1 MNIYSEKSKPKAPSS
16 KTVRANALRMDLCGP
31 PAIATYPPGAT
42 FGPRRLVNYEFVW
55 IMEGQVAY
63 QWGQHRL
70 EAPPGSLILCRPPAT
85 DYFQWDRQHLTR
97 HAYFHFDV
105 AELPTDWP
113 LPDDWPLICRMKEG
127 DLLHSLFSHLL
138 SLELERH
145 SLQATLAAQL
155 LLTAFVHEK
164 AAATAPVASPWPD
177 PVVRAMTFARV
188 ALRENTAGRLALQ
201 QLAEAAFVTP
211 EHLCRLFQE
220 AIGFS
225 PLKVVRFLRL
235 EQALPM
241 VARTNFSMQE
251 IALRHGFA
259 NANHFS
265 RCFKE
270 AYGVSPRQVRVA
282 VRDGQE
288 SALPVSP
295 LVTNQVR

>member
-1 MNIYSEKSKPKAPSS
+1 MSSANYKTKDPRS
-16 KTVRANALRMDLCGP
+16 KTVRANALEIEMCGS

-55 IMEGQVAY
+55 IIEGQVEY
-63 QWGQHRL
+63 RWENQRF

-85 DYFQWDRQHLTR
+85 DYFRWDAGHLTR
-97 HAYFHFDV
+97 HAYFHFEI

-113 LPDDWPLICRMKEG
+113 APENWPLICQMEKG

-138 SLELERH
+138 SLDGERH
-145 SLQATLAAQL
+145 PSQATLAAQL
-155 LLTAFVHEK
+155 LLTAFVRGN
-164 AAATAPVASPWPD
+164 AVATMPVASPWPD
-177 PVVRAMTFARV
+177 PVVRAVTYARA
-188 ALRENTAGRLALQ
+188 ALQENAAKHLALP

-235 EQALPM
+235 EEALPM

-270 AYGVSPRQVRVA
+270 TYGVSPRA
-282 VRDGQE
+282 VRNAVRAGQDD
-288 SALPVSP
+288 AMPVSP
-295 LVTNQVR
+295 LVKNKVR